1 MTAAEVTAL
10 RDALRL
16 TQAQFA
22 TLLGVH
28 SLTVSKWERGR
39 LQPAPYQVA
48 LMQSF
53 GRAQQ
58 REPNVGALIGGALLA
73 AGVGA
78 ALYLLL
84 RPAFEDD
91 GAGRTRPVARR
102 TGSSRRR

>member
-1 MTAAEVTAL
+1 MRPGEITTLREAL
-10 RDALRL
+10 QL

-22 TLLGVH
+22 SLLGVH
-28 SLTVSKWERGR
+28 SLTISKWERGV
-39 LQPAPYQVA
+39 LSPSPYQAA

-58 REPNVGALIGGALLA
+58 RAPDVGTAVGGALLA

-84 RPAFEDD
+84 KSAFEDD
-91 GAGRTRPVARR
+91 GPPTRSRSRARR
-102 TGSSRRR
+102 S

>member
-1 MTAAEVTAL
+1 MTAGEVTTL
-10 RDALRL
+10 RNALRL

-28 SLTVSKWERGR
+28 ALTVSKWERGQ
-39 LQPAPYQVA
+39 LTPSPYHVA

-53 GRAQQ
+53 GRSQR
-58 REPNVGALIGGALLA
+58 REPDVGALVGGALLA

-84 RPAFEDD
+84 KPAFEE
-91 GAGRTRPVARR
+91 AAAPEP
-102 TGSSRRR
+102 RRRRPRT

>member
-1 MTAAEVTAL
+1 MTGADVSAL
-10 RDALRL
+10 RESLAL

-28 SLTVSKWERGR
+28 SLTVSKWERGV
-39 LQPAPYQVA
+39 LAPSPYQNA

-53 GRAQQ
+53 GRSQQ
-58 REPNVGALIGGALLA
+58 RSPDVGALVGGALLA

-84 RPAFEDD
+84 KPAFEE
-91 GAGRTRPVARR
+91 RTVRTQPRPHRAKR
-102 TGSSRRR
+102 